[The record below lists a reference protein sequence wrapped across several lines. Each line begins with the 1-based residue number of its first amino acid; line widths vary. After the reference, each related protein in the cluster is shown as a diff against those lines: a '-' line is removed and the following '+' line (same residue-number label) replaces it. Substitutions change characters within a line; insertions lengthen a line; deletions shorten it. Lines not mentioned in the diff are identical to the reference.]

1 MIGPEKK
8 ITTSEPTDTKLKAPN
23 TFGLE
28 MITPTV
34 KSAHSVESAPH
45 SAAVG
50 IPATRSTSLV
60 AGFLIRSGL
69 RYGSAKAATDP
80 ARRTSAKKSARL
92 AEMVAMLSTAA
103 PLGEAM

>member
-23 TFGLE
+23 TLGLE

-34 KSAHSVESAPH
+34 KSAHRVESAPH
-45 SAAVG
+45 NAAVG
-50 IPATRSTSLV
+50 IPPTRSTSLV

-69 RYGSAKAATDP
+69 RNGSASAATEP
-80 ARRTSAKKSARL
+80 ASRTSAKNSARL
-92 AEMVAMLSTAA
+92 AEMLAML
-103 PLGEAM
+103 